1 MEQSVMK
8 QFSKLNIIFCGV
20 GGQGIISLA
29 KMAQKLLLQDE
40 YTIKCF
46 DVMGL
51 GQRGGSVSS
60 HLRVSK
66 DKIMSP
72 LIPVGEVDYLVG
84 LEQTETLR
92 NLHYLSPKGYV
103 IACDYKLTSP
113 SVNSGLEKDLSLQ
126 FKDIFEEK
134 NIKEIIL
141 PMSYFKS
148 EKLSH
153 VNLNFSLLSILL
165 SMLEYN
171 LEDARSVLK
180 SMLPVNR
187 VQENLFAFEKGITYL
202 NNKNFL

>member
-1 MEQSVMK
+1 MK
-8 QFSKLNIIFCGV
+8 QFNKINIIFCGV
-20 GGQGIISLA
+20 GGQGVISLA
-29 KMAQKLLLQDE
+29 KMAQKLFHHNE

-92 NLHYLSPKGYV
+92 NLHYLSPQGSV

-113 SVNSGLEKDLSLQ
+113 SVNSRLEKDFPLQ
-126 FKDIFEEK
+126 VEDIMKEK
-134 NIKEIIL
+134 KIKGL
-141 PMSYFKS
+141 VFPMSYFKA
-148 EKLSH
+148 ENLNY
-153 VNLNFSLLSILL
+153 VNLNFSLLAILL
-165 SMLEYN
+165 CMLEYN
-171 LEDARSVLK
+171 LENAQSVLN
-180 SMLPVNR
+180 SILPVNR
-187 VQENLFAFEKGITYL
+187 VQENILAFEKGIAYI
-202 NNKNFL
+202 NNKSL

>member
-1 MEQSVMK
+1 MK

-92 NLHYLSPKGYV
+92 NLHYLSPNGYV

-113 SVNSGLEKDLSLQ
+113 SVNAGLEKDLHLQ
-126 FKDIFEEK
+126 FMDILKEK
-134 NIKEIIL
+134 NIKELIF
-141 PMSYFKS
+141 PMSYFKA
-148 EKLSH
+148 EKINY

-165 SMLEYN
+165 SILEYN

-202 NNKNFL
+202 NNKNLL

>member
-1 MEQSVMK
+1 MK
-8 QFSKLNIIFCGV
+8 QLSKINIIFCGV

-29 KMAQKLLLQDE
+29 KMAQKLLLHEE

-113 SVNSGLEKDLSLQ
+113 SINAGLEKDLHLQ
-126 FKDIFEEK
+126 FSDIFKER
-134 NIKEIIL
+134 NIKGLIF
-141 PMSYFKS
+141 PMSYFKAD
-148 EKLSH
+148 KLSY

-171 LEDARSVLK
+171 LEDARSILK
-180 SMLPVNR
+180 SILPVNR
-187 VQENLFAFEKGITYL
+187 VQENTLAFEKGITYL
-202 NNKNFL
+202 NNKKPL

>member
-1 MEQSVMK
+1 MK
-8 QFSKLNIIFCGV
+8 QFSKINIIFCGV

-92 NLHYLSPKGYV
+92 NLHYLSPTGYV

-113 SVNSGLEKDLSLQ
+113 SVNAGLEKDLSQQ

-202 NNKNFL
+202 NNKNLL